1 MDRDPQASGTEAL
14 SRASAP
20 ASFEACYEAHYRQS
34 LRIAWA
40 FTGSRSAGEELT
52 QEGWR
57 RAFERWAYVKGLD
70 RPDLWVARVIKNLAT
85 SRWRRRCVE
94 LRHQHLVHRDEADAG
109 RSPQDDVVERIAVLK
124 LVNALPRQQRV
135 AIGAHYLVGLSQS
148 EAAALLGC
156 SESTLRVHLH
166 RARRKLARWMEEE
179 ASHA

>member
-1 MDRDPQASGTEAL
+1 M
-14 SRASAP
+14 
-20 ASFEACYEAHYRQS
+20 
-34 LRIAWA
+34 
-40 FTGSRSAGEELT
+40 
-52 QEGWR
+52 
-57 RAFERWAYVKGLD
+57 
-70 RPDLWVARVIKNLAT
+70 
-85 SRWRRRCVE
+85 
-94 LRHQHLVHRDEADAG
+94 
-109 RSPQDDVVERIAVLK
+109 ERIAVLK